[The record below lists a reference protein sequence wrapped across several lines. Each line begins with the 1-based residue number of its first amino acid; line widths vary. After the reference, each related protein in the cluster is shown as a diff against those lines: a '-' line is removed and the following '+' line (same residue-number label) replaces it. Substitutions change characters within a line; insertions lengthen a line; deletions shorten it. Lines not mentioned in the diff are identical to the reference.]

1 MQPKLLVE
9 MFVYLDDT
17 EGTLYIPLEQHD
29 HNWVVDHV
37 KYNIFLECVQVY
49 DNGYTWIKVFK
60 NVVYLGNSEGANYIP
75 FRKNRIISR
84 WWTMQNITYFTSVSR
99 FM

>member
-17 EGTLYIPLEQHD
+17 EGPLYIPLEQHD

-49 DNGYTWIKVFK
+49 VNDYTWIEVLQ
-60 NVVYLGNSEGANYIP
+60 NVVYLRDFKGAQYIP
-75 FRKNRIISR
+75 L
-84 WWTMQNITYFTSVSR
+84 
-99 FM
+99 